1 MEPAA
6 GYETR
11 DGRRAETGVG
21 EIAVLIRS
29 AEVL

>member
-6 GYETR
+6 GYEMGY
-11 DGRRAETGVG
+11 GRRAEAGVD

-29 AEVL
+29 AKVL